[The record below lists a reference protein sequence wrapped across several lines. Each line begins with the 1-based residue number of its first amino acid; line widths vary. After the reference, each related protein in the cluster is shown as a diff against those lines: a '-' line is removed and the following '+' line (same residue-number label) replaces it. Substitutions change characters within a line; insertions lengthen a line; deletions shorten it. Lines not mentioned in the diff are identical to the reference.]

1 MGSETKSS
9 LPPAS
14 EARQSI
20 PLTDEARAEIAAL
33 DGQIRAIRATVG
45 AVIAGYLF
53 AHGISGW
60 KWRIS
65 EDGLRI
71 EKIEDKPPE
80 SPAE

>member
-1 MGSETKSS
+1 M
-9 LPPAS
+9 AS
-14 EARQSI
+14 EAITSV
-20 PLTDEARAEIAAL
+20 PLTDEARTEIVEL
-33 DGQIRAIRATVG
+33 HSQIRSIHATVN

-80 SPAE
+80 SPVE

>member
-1 MGSETKSS
+1 MAGETRTSV
-9 LPPAS
+9 
-14 EARQSI
+14 
-20 PLTDEARAEIAAL
+20 PLTDEARTEIAAL
-33 DGQIRAIRATVG
+33 HGQIKAIHATVN
-45 AVIAGYLF
+45 AVVAGYLF

-71 EKIEDKPPE
+71 EKTEDKPPE

>member
-1 MGSETKSS
+1 MGSE
-9 LPPAS
+9 
-14 EARQSI
+14 ARTSV
-20 PLTDEARAEIAAL
+20 PLTDEARSEIAAL
-33 DGQIRAIRATVG
+33 HRQIQSIHATVN

-71 EKIEDKPPE
+71 EKTEDKPPE
-80 SPAE
+80 SPVE